1 MFFPNLTFE
10 MEKVKY
16 ADSIGYLILVRS
28 KTLIKY
34 IIRKYN
40 KLLCLL
46 TYGSQE
52 WAIPPDHH
60 VFLCKK

>member
-16 ADSIGYLILVRS
+16 ADSIGYLFLVRS

-34 IIRKYN
+34 NILKYN
-40 KLLCLL
+40 KLLF
-46 TYGSQE
+46 SV
-52 WAIPPDHH
+52 PPDHY
-60 VFLCKK
+60 VFLCYEMNDTVLADS

>member
-16 ADSIGYLILVRS
+16 ADSIGYLFLVRS

-34 IIRKYN
+34 NILKYISLLRNISVIIY
-40 KLLCLL
+40 LCYEMNDTVLAD
-46 TYGSQE
+46 S
-52 WAIPPDHH
+52 
-60 VFLCKK
+60 